1 MAHAK
6 DTKLQEFYELTV
18 GSTKG
23 DYPKGYTLNRG
34 LVKLGFSLSDLETF
48 NYDTLK
54 SSWVSKTAIPTE
66 EEIKTAAI
74 AQIEIDI
81 SMQYQGNRANA
92 YPQVGEQLDLL
103 WHAIDADTDLKT
115 KLAGFYNAIKAVK
128 DANPKPN

>member
-66 EEIKTAAI
+66 EEIKTAEI

-81 SMQYQGNRANA
+81 SMQYQGNRSKA
-92 YPQVGEQLDLL
+92 YPQVGEKLDLL
-103 WHAIDADTDLKT
+103 RHAIDADTDLKT

-128 DANPKPN
+128 DANPKP

>member
-6 DTKLQEFYELTV
+6 DTKYQEFYELIV
-18 GSTKG
+18 NSKIG
-23 DYPKGYTLNRG
+23 DYPKQYTLNRG

-74 AQIEIDI
+74 AQIQTDI
-81 SMQYQGNRANA
+81 SMEYQGKRANE
-92 YPQVGEQLDLL
+92 YPQIGEQLDALYK
-103 WHAIDADTDLKT
+103 DL
-115 KLAGFYNAIKAVK
+115 LAGKLDATGTWATTIKAVK
-128 DANPKPN
+128 DKYPKP

>member
-74 AQIEIDI
+74 AQIQTDI
-81 SMQYQGNRANA
+81 SMEYQGKRANE
-92 YPQVGEQLDLL
+92 YPQIGEQLDALYK
-103 WHAIDADTDLKT
+103 DL
-115 KLAGFYNAIKAVK
+115 LAGKLDATGTWATTIKAVK
-128 DANPKPN
+128 DKYPKP

>member
-6 DTKLQEFYELTV
+6 DTQWQEFYELTV
-18 GSTKG
+18 NSTKG
-23 DYPKGYTLNRG
+23 DYPKQYTLNRG

-103 WHAIDADTDLKT
+103 WHTIDADTDLKT

>member
-6 DTKLQEFYELTV
+6 DTQLQEFYELTV
-18 GSTKG
+18 NSTKG
-23 DYPKGYTLNRG
+23 DYPKGYILNRG

-54 SSWVSKTAIPTE
+54 SSWASETAIPTE

-92 YPQVGEQLDLL
+92 YPQIGEQLDLL

-115 KLAGFYNAIKAVK
+115 KLAGFYNAIKTVK
-128 DANPKPN
+128 DANPKP

>member
-6 DTKLQEFYELTV
+6 DTKYQEFYELIV
-18 GSTKG
+18 NSKIG
-23 DYPKGYTLNRG
+23 DYPKQYTLNRG

-74 AQIEIDI
+74 AQIETDI
-81 SMQYQGNRANA
+81 SMQYQGDRANA
-92 YPQVGEQLDLL
+92 YPQIGEQLD
-103 WHAIDADTDLKT
+103 
-115 KLAGFYNAIKAVK
+115 KLYKDIVAGTVTTSGAFATAIKAVK
-128 DANPKPN
+128 DKYPKP